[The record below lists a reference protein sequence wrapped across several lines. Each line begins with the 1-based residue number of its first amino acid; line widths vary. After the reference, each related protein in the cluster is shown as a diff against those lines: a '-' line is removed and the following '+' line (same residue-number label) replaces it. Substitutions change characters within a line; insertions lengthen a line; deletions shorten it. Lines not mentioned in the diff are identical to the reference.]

1 MPTTLAPPPNRYRA
15 PLAEAMRAQ
24 ARRAVQAPVPHP
36 EATAPVVRVACVVL
50 AGGYALNQWLR
61 LLEGRPA
68 HALAL
73 AALLAAALGA
83 ALLGAVRLDRP
94 AWRYAATAG
103 ALAVALLAA
112 LAVAGAPGSALSPR
126 GWGDLAGGIG

>member
-1 MPTTLAPPPNRYRA
+1 MAGALAPPPNRYRA

-24 ARRAVQAPVPHP
+24 TRRAVEAPVPRP
-36 EATAPVVRVACVVL
+36 GAAAPVVRVVCVVL

-73 AALLAAALGA
+73 AVLLAAALGA
-83 ALLGAVRLDRP
+83 ALLGAARIARP
-94 AWRYAATAG
+94 AWRYAATAA
-103 ALAVALLAA
+103 ALAVAVLAA
-112 LAVAGAPGSALSPR
+112 LAV
-126 GWGDLAGGIG
+126 